1 MFAFTSMG
9 ANIDHS
15 VNRRPG
21 PYVFKINGHCHHLI
35 GSLLPSDG
43 ETPKFAQLYIYDTT
57 NEVANRLASFPHGSS
72 TSTLDESV
80 VKDLIDMLNSTNCL
94 VGLFRHAS
102 QRLSMSDNPGYK
114 LRLLG
119 QRTHDSRQYNDPS
132 SDDIGGLIVGDIGD
146 YHSERD
152 IVIESSS
159 GTLQRI
165 SKLHPKFM
173 SLQYPLL
180 FPFGED
186 GYRTNISFANHD
198 NQVPRKRQNV
208 PMRAFYAYLIHE
220 REYGE
225 DTITKG
231 GRLYQQFLVDAFTNV
246 EEDRLDYI
254 RMNQNDLR
262 TELYQGINE
271 AVLRGDIQGSKTGKI
286 ILPSSLTG
294 SPRYMIN
301 NYQDAMAICR
311 AYGNPDL
318 FITFTCNTSWPEILR
333 ELKKSRLYKHE
344 DKPDIITRVFRAKV
358 VDMLKFIK
366 SGVPF
371 GKTIAGN

>member
-1 MFAFTSMG
+1 
-9 ANIDHS
+9 
-15 VNRRPG
+15 
-21 PYVFKINGHCHHLI
+21 
-35 GSLLPSDG
+35 
-43 ETPKFAQLYIYDTT
+43 
-57 NEVANRLASFPHGSS
+57 
-72 TSTLDESV
+72 
-80 VKDLIDMLNSTNCL
+80 
-94 VGLFRHAS
+94 
-102 QRLSMSDNPGYK
+102 
-114 LRLLG
+114 
-119 QRTHDSRQYNDPS
+119 
-132 SDDIGGLIVGDIGD
+132 
-146 YHSERD
+146 
-152 IVIESSS
+152 
-159 GTLQRI
+159 
-165 SKLHPKFM
+165 
-173 SLQYPLL
+173 
-180 FPFGED
+180 
-186 GYRTNISFANHD
+186 
-198 NQVPRKRQNV
+198 
-208 PMRAFYAYLIHE
+208 MRAFYAYLIHE

-262 TELYQGINE
+262 TELYQCINE

-318 FITFTCNTSWPEILR
+318 FITFTCNTSWPEIRR
-333 ELKKSRLYKHE
+333 ELKKGRLYKHE
-344 DKPDIITRVFRAKV
+344 DKPDIITRIFRAKV
-358 VDMLKFIK
+358 LDMLKFIK